1 MDDKNDIQK
10 PADSFGSVMTK
21 AEDKIVTDGRTT
33 VKPVPNQQIQ
43 KRYMNSKLNYPILIA
58 GFSGP
63 GVVGSISANYII
75 EQLHMRQISYV
86 ESEFIM
92 PAAIYIGG
100 NLRHHFR
107 IYANDV
113 GNVCVLVC
121 EIPIMS
127 VGIYSVL
134 NTVVKWAKNVGVKEI
149 MVLEGIFVLDQ
160 GVLDTNR
167 L

>member
-1 MDDKNDIQK
+1 MDDKTDIQE

-33 VKPVPNQQIQ
+33 VKPVPKRQIQ
-43 KRYMNSKLNYPILIA
+43 KRYTNSKLNYPILIA

-75 EQLHMRQISYV
+75 EQLHMHQISYV

-92 PAAIYIGG
+92 PAVIYIGG
-100 NLRHHFR
+100 NLRHPFR

-127 VGIYSVL
+127 VGVYSVL
-134 NTVVKWAKNVGVKEI
+134 NTVVKWAKNVGVRKR
-149 MVLEGIFVLDQ
+149 
-160 GVLDTNR
+160 TNESR
-167 L
+167 ILYPCRKLK